1 MRRTILQRAEH
12 LTPMR
17 SRQIQ
22 NTFYHL
28 RLMAALAVSLVL
40 VTLCFKLPLRFDPAP
55 EPWRLTLIPQG
66 IRTGMEQPLFLT
78 PVTDGK
84 FIGSPPGTDA
94 FASAA
99 DQIIIPKDTIPE
111 YIRPALRQT
120 SAVPILDRAEIM
132 PEIRGGLG
140 AYYIMIDYPKE
151 AIDQGIEG
159 KLVMT
164 FTVNPDGGA
173 SDILVSQSLHALL
186 DSAAVQAL
194 RRTRFIPGQHM
205 GKSARV
211 RMRLP
216 VRFQLIDPT
225 DSTLTQ
231 ASSPEQAP
239 KQ

>member
-1 MRRTILQRAEH
+1 
-12 LTPMR
+12 
-17 SRQIQ
+17 
-22 NTFYHL
+22 
-28 RLMAALAVSLVL
+28 MATLAVSLVL

-78 PVTDGK
+78 PATDGK

-99 DQIIIPKDTIPE
+99 DEIILPKDTIPE
-111 YIRPALRQT
+111 YIQPALRQT

-164 FTVNPDGGA
+164 FTVNPDGSA
-173 SDILVSQSLHALL
+173 TDILVSQSLHTLL

-194 RRTRFIPGQHM
+194 RRTRFIPGRHM

-216 VRFQLIDPT
+216 VRFQLIDPA